1 MKKLFAATLTALF
14 ICSCDRSVKPEQAP
28 FGPFKIETLNKFTPV
43 KNQGGS
49 SFCWIYAM
57 LATIESDR
65 LMLGD
70 SVNLSPHYLARMMLR
85 EQLTAAYLSK
95 GRDSMRTAAT
105 APFTLKL
112 IERYGVMPYDAYR
125 SECNY
130 TVLSRRLNLLAKQS
144 AALCTGLQTLD
155 RKADT
160 MLDEAVG
167 PLPFRVYMLGAE
179 YTTEEFAHSI
189 CMPGDYEALTSFTHE
204 PFNKRIRLDVP
215 DNRSDGLFMN
225 LPIDSLMNRITTA
238 LLSGRSVCWE
248 GDVTEPGF
256 SFKEGV
262 ARLQT
267 AETDLSPQVRQRMF
281 ESFRTTDDHCMEL
294 IGLAR
299 DQAGHRYFICK
310 NSWGT
315 SNPYHGLMFM
325 SFEYARMKTIA
336 VVMKRSDR

>member
-1 MKKLFAATLTALF
+1 MKKLFAATLTALI

-43 KNQGGS
+43 KDQGGS
-49 SFCWIYAM
+49 SLCWIYAM

-95 GRDSMRTAAT
+95 GQDSIRTAAT
-105 APFTLKL
+105 APFTLTL
-112 IERYGVMPYDAYR
+112 MERYGAMPYDAYR
-125 SECNY
+125 SDCNY
-130 TVLSRRLNLLAKQS
+130 TVLSRRMNMLAEQS
-144 AALCTGLQTLD
+144 AALCTGLQTLN
-155 RKADT
+155 RKADA
-160 MLDEAVG
+160 MLDDTVS

-179 YTTEEFAHSI
+179 YTTEEFAQSV
-189 CMPGDYEALTSFTHE
+189 CLPGDYEALTSFTHE
-204 PFNKRIRLDVP
+204 PFNRRIRLDVP
-215 DNRSDGLFMN
+215 DNRSGELFMN
-225 LPIDSLMNRITTA
+225 IPIDSLMNRITAA
-238 LLSGRSVCWE
+238 LLSGLSVCWE
-248 GDVTEPGF
+248 GDITEPGF

-267 AETDLSPQVRQRMF
+267 GGTDLSPQVRQRMF

-299 DQAGHRYFICK
+299 DKAGHRYFICK

-336 VVMKRSDR
+336 VVMKRSGR